1 MMDSMLFNIFGKK
14 HNKNKPIDVKKQ
26 VCDSI
31 LALKRDLE
39 TLDKKENYISKQS
52 SSLKKD
58 AIQLKNNNKNKQ
70 AVQKMKLYKLKE
82 KQLDFILNSKIK
94 LEEQINTLEQ
104 SLNNSIVISSMK
116 TGKKVLEKMKEEMDV
131 DDVSELME
139 DIQEKKDDIDEIS
152 QLLAEPSTDF
162 DDADLLAELEEE
174 DHYVETERKLLEL
187 PSVPTSK
194 IIIEE
199 EELCEEESE
208 ESDDDNN
215 ALMQLE
221 AEFA

>member
-1 MMDSMLFNIFGKK
+1 MDSMLFNIFGKK

-52 SSLKKD
+52 STLKKD

-174 DHYVETERKLLEL
+174 DHYMETERKLLEL

-221 AEFA
+221 AEFV

>member
-1 MMDSMLFNIFGKK
+1 MLFNIFGKK

-52 SSLKKD
+52 STLKKD
-58 AIQLKNNNKNKQ
+58 AIQLKKNNKNKQ

-174 DHYVETERKLLEL
+174 DHYMETERKLLEL

-194 IIIEE
+194 IIIED

-215 ALMQLE
+215 ALMLLE
-221 AEFA
+221 AEFV